1 MVSIET
7 KGHFLVGFYLKIT
20 YHFYL
25 SIEIIIFNIQYF
37 CEDTCVH
44 LKYNFPCFFFIKFFQ
59 HMLLTKFQFTDLM
72 FNQVPQFAMQIRM
85 AFYILLEGGNS
96 RIQIKFYD

>member
-1 MVSIET
+1 
-7 KGHFLVGFYLKIT
+7 
-20 YHFYL
+20 
-25 SIEIIIFNIQYF
+25 
-37 CEDTCVH
+37 
-44 LKYNFPCFFFIKFFQ
+44 
-59 HMLLTKFQFTDLM
+59 MLLTKFQFTDLM